1 TVSIAEER
9 IGILSAISLVTR
21 LRRSTSVGSTSE
33 RAGCSRTSSKV
44 SAASPVIEDTIFAKA
59 RPFRSFEAGF
69 WSVNPAAERAQSS
82 GWRVPVALWQRP
94 AKAAGGRT
102 LQNHLRCREVWRREL
117 AI

>member
-1 TVSIAEER
+1 
-9 IGILSAISLVTR
+9 
-21 LRRSTSVGSTSE
+21 
-33 RAGCSRTSSKV
+33 
-44 SAASPVIEDTIFAKA
+44 IEDTIFAKA

-117 AI
+117 AILDRPPAVIAILKVSKLTMFADCQVSAAGLLGGLDALV